1 MGVDDDLWSDS
12 IENIL
17 ASIGEKA
24 NCMAKLCTLA
34 SKYYDKQRTYLLLPA
49 SIISWGLNIFGMV
62 ATYMGPDDI
71 SEPFVILIASI
82 GNFVVATLTTVAEK
96 SKAGDKVEL
105 FNQASKEFYLLYSNI
120 SAELSCKPS
129 QRCFPTELL
138 KSSRDRYNVLLQSN
152 PNIPDSVIIRFWV
165 KQKHFPDVNFPD
177 HILELRRI
185 PIYDE
190 EEEKEKMNRKK
201 FIKGIKGIEDI
212 VKTKEDEKSDL
223 KANIVELNIQDEE
236 LNDEELNDD
245 ELNDDEL
252 NDQGLKEVMEVSRP

>member
-34 SKYYDKQRTYLLLPA
+34 SKHYDKQRTYLLLPA

-138 KSSRDRYNVLLQSN
+138 KSYYPKSINMS
-152 PNIPDSVIIRFWV
+152 PNIHFLSTMSSGNDLPKTHHRASTKLV
-165 KQKHFPDVNFPD
+165 KKGD
-177 HILELRRI
+177 
-185 PIYDE
+185 PIFVCYY
-190 EEEKEKMNRKK
+190 
-201 FIKGIKGIEDI
+201 
-212 VKTKEDEKSDL
+212 
-223 KANIVELNIQDEE
+223 
-236 LNDEELNDD
+236 
-245 ELNDDEL
+245 
-252 NDQGLKEVMEVSRP
+252 